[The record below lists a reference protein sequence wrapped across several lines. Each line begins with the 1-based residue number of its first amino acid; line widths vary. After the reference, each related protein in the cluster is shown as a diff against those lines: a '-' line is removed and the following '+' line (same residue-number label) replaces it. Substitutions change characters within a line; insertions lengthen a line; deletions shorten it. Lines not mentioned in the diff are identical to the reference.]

1 MAQLNINAIAEAYE
15 ADGYVIV
22 PGLFS
27 AEELQSLEAEL
38 EAHIRDIVPGQSAG
52 VVYYEDGANVIK
64 SVFKLDGHSEM
75 YAGLARD
82 PRVMAVLE
90 AVLPGEIICTDVGYF
105 AKAAHDGSVVPTHQ
119 DNAFRNLHP
128 PHTLKASIALD
139 PHTEANGAMICLK
152 GSHKHGLFSHRPSGV
167 MSFSQTLTDDV
178 DVSAFPEVSLCM
190 SPGDLAV
197 HHGNTVH
204 KSNANVSD
212 QSRRMISM
220 TYKSSLAIQD
230 EAAYGRVSAELKA
243 MHTAQAGDSK

>member
-1 MAQLNINAIAEAYE
+1 MDTTTVAERFE
-15 ADGYVIV
+15 TDGYVIV

-27 AEELQSLEAEL
+27 EEELRTLEADL
-38 EAHIRDIVPGQSAG
+38 EAHIRDAVPGQSAG
-52 VVYYEDGANVIK
+52 VVYYEDGPSAVIK
-64 SVFKLDGHSEM
+64 SIFKLEEHSET
-75 YAGLARD
+75 YGGLARD

-105 AKAAHDGSVVPTHQ
+105 AKAAHDGSVVPPHQ

-128 PHTLKASIALD
+128 PYTLKASIALD
-139 PHTEANGAMICLK
+139 PHSEANGAMICLK
-152 GSHKHGLFSHRPSGV
+152 GSHKHGLFPHRPSGV
-167 MSFSQTLTDDV
+167 MSFSQTLTEDV
-178 DVSAFPEVSLCM
+178 DVSAYPEVSLCM

-204 KSNANVSD
+204 KSNANQSD

-230 EAAYGRVSAELKA
+230 EAAFARVTQERAA
-243 MHTAQAGDSK
+243 MHAAKVGQ